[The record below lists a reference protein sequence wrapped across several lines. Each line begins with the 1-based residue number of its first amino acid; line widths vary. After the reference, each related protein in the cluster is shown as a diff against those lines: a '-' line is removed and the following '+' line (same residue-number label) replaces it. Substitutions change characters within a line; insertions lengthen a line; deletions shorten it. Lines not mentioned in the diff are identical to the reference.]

1 MVARRAPQRDG
12 WRRSGEWWRSM
23 GRLTQPGLAGA
34 LGGADQRPAPR
45 APGQNQ
51 RPAPRAPERP
61 RLGGPSYDA
70 RSTPRSVRGPGPG
83 PPRPAA
89 AAVTSD
95 SPPRG
100 LCSPLQLNCLNS
112 SKLRARQPQQCAP
125 RLARGPAQSPL
136 CSPAEVTTPGQLPC
150 SVTTALAA
158 SSAKEPEETSATAR
172 IHPRALLRITRI

>member
-1 MVARRAPQRDG
+1 M
-12 WRRSGEWWRSM
+12 
-23 GRLTQPGLAGA
+23 RLSAGLAGA

-70 RSTPRSVRGPGPG
+70 RSTPRPVRGPGPG
-83 PPRPAA
+83 PLRQAA

-100 LCSPLQLNCLNS
+100 LRSPLQLNCLTG
-112 SKLRARQPQQCAP
+112 SKLRARQPPQCAP
-125 RLARGPAQSPL
+125 RLARGPAMSPL
-136 CSPAEVTTPGQLPC
+136 CSLAEVTRPGQLPC

-158 SSAKEPEETSATAR
+158 SSAKEPKETSASYCA
-172 IHPRALLRITRI
+172 HPSQGPAAHNSHMIR